1 MINFFPNVN
10 FVSPQTEQ
18 FQILKTCNVFK
29 LFLYVRHSMSVL
41 ENCPSYRYSTEGSKE
56 RQGPTKG
63 VRFSEVFFKRELNEF
78 EFGALQK
85 KIQILCHSLDLSL
98 TCTRQPAVL

>member
-1 MINFFPNVN
+1 
-10 FVSPQTEQ
+10 
-18 FQILKTCNVFK
+18 
-29 LFLYVRHSMSVL
+29 MSVL

-56 RQGPTKG
+56 RQGTTKG

-85 KIQILCHSLDLSL
+85 KIKILCPSLDLSL
-98 TCTRQPAVL
+98 TCTCQPAVR